1 MYRDINEGRD
11 AKITEKSEKA
21 RKEFFQKCEK
31 IKKGAAYN
39 EKKVLEI
46 ANNCALEYLKVF
58 GRIGVHP
65 LLHLKG
71 GKKRPRYMID
81 RDETWVIYKP
91 ALWQM
96 GGQPSAW
103 RDNLLKIQQGTKSLK
118 EAEDK
123 YLASEKAETMQEWH
137 VLETGM
143 LWLPP
148 DRMQDFR
155 GWGFIQRLD
164 LETDGPVIIAKT
176 WRNMRA
182 LQVQMKLHVNHKAY
196 MCLVHGRMENKTVHA
211 KRKFAELGSD
221 ASTQV
226 MLQNDAVN
234 DPFFDWSSGGKWSNR
249 SVRMAETFFTPLAYY
264 HRKEDNSDYTLVYVN
279 ILTGITH
286 QIRITMQSFGHPLVS
301 DDRYLPR
308 DQAMADL
315 KWCPR
320 NFLVEVRADF
330 FDVTGPHKD
339 PEHRNYTR
347 ISLENPLPQMFQN
360 ILTKK
365 LILTEVLDPTAD
377 LFVGPRYW
385 AIGDYELMSAYPKD
399 DDYRKKVMRWGQ
411 RRGIHLDALNRL
423 LMLSKDDIDDV
434 LNNYRPPS
442 ELGAEAYT
450 NWICPVCMHWN
461 TPEEVER
468 QERNNWGEKKID
480 PDVCRGG
487 GRITALGKDCKGRRQ
502 VNEDKVK
509 STVPEGWL
517 NYVKDPTIHF
527 LYLVNAKWLEA
538 RRTVMKNAR
547 PSWERAPDEAEG
559 TIATPEMLVVL
570 EEALVDKA
578 KKGELGL
585 HESDL
590 VTLPGLEDIQF
601 PLGLP
606 PECDVQRVRLP
617 GCGSQ
622 SQWVYT
628 LKAFKRIDYTSVF
641 DAKAQRLQGPL
652 FVKTD
657 ELPPKQIRR
666 KTDEAS
672 SDSNGKVA
680 LKTAGSWDW
689 SSALSAAT
697 DEEPPEK
704 KQKVSSSATRKW
716 ERRESKSNPGKFY
729 FVNTVTGESSVEK
742 PQDMEDN
749 WEMMIS
755 KSSGKS
761 YYFNHATGES
771 RVEKPEGMED
781 TGSAGEAALLNM
793 ASGGSTASQPKADEG
808 IKWERR
814 ESTSKPGSYYYFNPT
829 TGDNEITPPVVEF
842 PWTLVESKSKRG
854 QKYYYNEVTAESTVD
869 PPRSAKPAPKKAN
882 DTKAN
887 GSSSPP
893 GRLST
898 GAVNGKQEK
907 LPAGWTRKE
916 SEKYQ
921 GKFYYTNSKT
931 GETSWTKPSPWERA
945 ESNSNPGKFYYINC
959 ETGET
964 SWTKQV
970 VGIAS

>member
-1 MYRDINEGRD
+1 MYRDIGEGRD

-31 IKKGAAYN
+31 VKKGAAYN
-39 EKKVLEI
+39 DKLLLEI
-46 ANNCALEYLKVF
+46 ANNCAQEYLKVF

-71 GKKRPRYMID
+71 GKKRPRYLVD

-96 GGQPSAW
+96 GGHPGSW
-103 RDNLLKIQQGTKSLK
+103 RENLMKMQAGTKSLK
-118 EAEDK
+118 EAEEK
-123 YLASEKAETMQEWH
+123 YLASEKAENLQEWH
-137 VLETGM
+137 TLETGM
-143 LWLPP
+143 LWVPP
-148 DRMQDFR
+148 VPDFK

-196 MCLVHGRMENKTVHA
+196 MCLVHGRLEQKTVHC

-221 ASTQV
+221 AATQV

-234 DPFFDWSSGGKWSNR
+234 DPFFDWSGRTGKWSSR
-249 SVRMAETFFTPLAYY
+249 GIRTAETFFTPLAYY

-320 NFLVEVRADF
+320 NFLVEVRSDF

-339 PEHRNYTR
+339 PERRRYTR
-347 ISLENPLPQMFQN
+347 ISVENPLPQVFQN

-365 LILTEVLDPTAD
+365 LVLTEVLDPTAD

-385 AIGDYELMSAYPKD
+385 AIGDYELMSANPKD

-411 RRGIHLDALNRL
+411 RKGIHLDALDRL

-434 LNNYRPPS
+434 LNNYRPPN
-442 ELGAEAYT
+442 ELGAEQYT

-461 TPEEVER
+461 TADEVER
-468 QERNNWGEKKID
+468 AQWRDGDSVD

-487 GRITALGKDCKGRRQ
+487 GKITALGAECKGRRITEESEA
-502 VNEDKVK
+502 N
-509 STVPEGWL
+509 SLPEGWL
-517 NYVKDPTIHF
+517 NYVRDPTIHL
-527 LYLVNAKWLEA
+527 LYVVNAKWLEA
-538 RRTVMKNAR
+538 RRSVMKNAR
-547 PSWERAPDEAEG
+547 PTWERAPEEADG
-559 TIATPEMLVVL
+559 TMATPEMLLVL
-570 EEALVDKA
+570 EQALAEKA
-578 KKGELGL
+578 QQGELGL
-585 HESDL
+585 AEIEL
-590 VTLPGLEDIQF
+590 LKLQGLEDVKL

-606 PECDVQRVRLP
+606 AECEVQRVRLP
-617 GCGSQ
+617 GCGTQ

-628 LKAFKRIDYTSVF
+628 LKARKRIEFTSVF
-641 DAKAQRLQGPL
+641 DTKAKRLQGPL
-652 FVKTD
+652 YVKTD
-657 ELPPKQIRR
+657 DLPPKQIRSA
-666 KTDEAS
+666 TDDTNEDSTVKGSETRSVARNWNWG
-672 SDSNGKVA
+672 SDSV
-680 LKTAGSWDW
+680 TGSLAD
-689 SSALSAAT
+689 
-697 DEEPPEK
+697 DEPPEK
-704 KQKVSSSATRKW
+704 RQKTTRRW

-729 FVNTVTGESSVEK
+729 FANTVTGEVSVEK
-742 PQDMEDN
+742 PSDIEDN
-749 WEMMIS
+749 WEKMVS
-755 KSSGKS
+755 KTSGKT

-771 RVEKPEGMED
+771 QVEKPEGMEV
-781 TGSAGEAALLNM
+781 GSNGEAAAPPAIAPPSPRKDLVR
-793 ASGGSTASQPKADEG
+793 
-808 IKWERR
+808 WERR
-814 ESTSKPGSYYYFNPT
+814 ESKSKPGSYYYFNLD
-829 TGDNEITPPVVEF
+829 TGDNEVVPPRVDF

-854 QKYYYNEVTAESTVD
+854 QFYYYNEVTAESMVD
-869 PPRSAKPAPKKAN
+869 PPPSARSSKKA
-882 DTKAN
+882 DEGKTN
-887 GSSSPP
+887 GSTTPHRGP
-893 GRLST
+893 GNGT
-898 GAVNGKQEK
+898 NGKQDK

-916 SEKYQ
+916 SDKYK
-921 GKFYYTNSKT
+921 GKYYYTNAKT
-931 GETSWTKPSPWERA
+931 GETSWTKPSPWERV
-945 ESNSNPGKFYYINC
+945 ESISNPGKFYFVNC

-970 VGIAS
+970 VGVAA